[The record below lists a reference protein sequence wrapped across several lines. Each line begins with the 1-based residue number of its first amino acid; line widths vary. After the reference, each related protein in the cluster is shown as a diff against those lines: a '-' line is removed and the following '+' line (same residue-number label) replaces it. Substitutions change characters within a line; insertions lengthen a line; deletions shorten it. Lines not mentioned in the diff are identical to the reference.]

1 MSSTLIIQDSYTY
14 EIYERLKIKD
24 NHSSEIQEIIRK
36 YDMMHVLYSKR
47 KKKYFKEFRKDGTP
61 IFTDDL
67 AKAKLFNIDGAYIN
81 RIKVIDYLHDNP
93 DKKYLDSIIYK
104 TVKNENKDSDSS
116 YQISFKELVL
126 TVSQVFFNKK

>member
-1 MSSTLIIQDSYTY
+1 MSSTLIIQDSYSY

-24 NHSSEIQEIIRK
+24 NHLCELKEIIDK

-67 AKAKLFNIDGAYIN
+67 AKAKLFNIDGAYLN
-81 RIKVIDYLHDNP
+81 RNKIIKYIRDKP
-93 DKKYLDSIIYK
+93 DKKYIDSIIFR
-104 TVKNENKDSDSS
+104 TAKNETN
-116 YQISFKELVL
+116 KELVL
-126 TVSQVFFNKK
+126 TVSQVIFNKK

>member
-1 MSSTLIIQDSYTY
+1 MSSTLIIQDSYSY
-14 EIYERLKIKD
+14 EIYERLKIKN
-24 NHSSEIQEIIRK
+24 NHLCELKEIIDK

-81 RIKVIDYLHDNP
+81 RNKIIKYLHDKP
-93 DKKYLDSIIYK
+93 DKKYIDSIIYR
-104 TVKNENKDSDSS
+104 TVKNETN
-116 YQISFKELVL
+116 KELVL
-126 TVSQVFFNKK
+126 TVSQVIFNKK